1 MEYIPSAMKC
11 SDQSK
16 SSLLIVSK
24 IFEIADFDPK
34 LSCNVLIINKLIGID
49 GLDPKLQIWEIWS
62 RN

>member
-34 LSCNVLIINKLIGID
+34 LSCNVPDFNEYWYSK
-49 GLDPKLQIWEIWS
+49 QTQHA
-62 RN
+62 NY